1 MNYLEH
7 FQGLITKLKQEGRYR
22 SFFPIKRDL
31 GVPTHAQ
38 SPQMNAPIT
47 VWCGNDYL
55 GMSRHPKVLDKIHRV
70 LDEVGQGAGGTR
82 NIAGN
87 STYLL
92 ELEQSLADLHGK
104 EAALV
109 FTSGYIA
116 NETAL
121 STLAQLMPE
130 VVIFSDEKNHAS
142 IIQGLRLARCEKHI
156 FRHNDVAHLENLLQ
170 QAPANAP
177 KIIVFESLYSMDGD
191 IAPIEQIIDLAKR
204 YNALTYIDEVHAVG
218 LYGAR
223 GGGISEQLGL
233 ADQLDIINGTLGKA
247 FGAIGGYVAGNRDII
262 DVIRS
267 YGSGFIFTTAMP
279 PHVAAGA
286 ATSIEHLKS
295 SNEERRKHQKNVAL
309 TKKVL
314 TEYGLNI
321 MPTESHIIPLLIGDA
336 TLCKEKAD
344 QLLHEHHI
352 YVQPINY
359 PTVPRGT
366 ERFRLTPSPY
376 HSEEDIYRLARALCT
391 VLGMTPETESQN
403 RLSQP
408 RLKEAA

>member
-7 FQGLITKLKQEGRYR
+7 FQNLIATLKQEGRYR
-22 SFFPIKRDL
+22 SFFPIKRQA
-31 GVPTHAQ
+31 PTKAA
-38 SPQMNAPIT
+38 SPAVDAPIT

-55 GMSRHPKVLDKIHRV
+55 GMSQHPKVVDTIHRV
-70 LDEVGQGAGGTR
+70 LDEVGNGAGGTR

-109 FTSGYIA
+109 FSSGYVA
-116 NETAL
+116 NETAI
-121 STLAQLMPE
+121 STLAQLMPD

-142 IIQGLRLARCEKHI
+142 IIQGLRMARCEKWI
-156 FRHNDVAHLENLLQ
+156 FRHNDVEHLEQLLQ
-170 QAPANAP
+170 QTPDHLP
-177 KIIVFESLYSMDGD
+177 KMIIFESLYSMDGD
-191 IAPIEQIIDLAKR
+191 IAPIAEFVALAKK

-218 LYGAR
+218 LYGPR
-223 GGGISEQLGL
+223 GGGITEQLGI

-247 FGAIGGYVAGNRDII
+247 FGSIGGYIAGNRDII
-262 DVIRS
+262 DVVRS

-286 ATSIEHLKS
+286 TASIEHLKAS
-295 SNEERRKHQKNVAL
+295 QQEREKHQANVAL
-309 TKKVL
+309 TRKIL
-314 TEYGLNI
+314 LEYGLNI
-321 MPTESHIIPLLIGDA
+321 MTTESHIVPLIIGDP

-366 ERFRLTPSPY
+366 ERFRLTPSP
-376 HSEEDIYRLARALCT
+376 HHTEEDIQNLANALCS
-391 VLGMTPETESQN
+391 VLGVTPKAKQK
-403 RLSQP
+403 LQI
-408 RLKEAA
+408 AA